1 MCVCLCVTSQSL
13 RSISFAVWLGNGVE
27 RERSKTTMYYDRFCG
42 ASQVAQ
48 WV

>member
-1 MCVCLCVTSQSL
+1 MCACLCVTSQSL

-27 RERSKTTMYYDRFCG
+27 RERSKTTVYYDRFCG
-42 ASQVAQ
+42 ASQVSQ